1 MHYPICYFFDQMQF
15 YELNLILKYYNYR
28 FKFDLE
34 IMRNQSYIIAQCNS
48 TKRLNK
54 EDIFKFEWDQKEEI
68 KQQNKVE
75 LSKEDIELYRRKA
88 QEIIRKNFTFK

>member
-1 MHYPICYFFDQMQF
+1 MQF

-28 FKFDLE
+28 FRFDLE
-34 IMRNQSYIIAQCNS
+34 IMRNQSYIIAQCSS

-54 EDIFKFEWDQKEEI
+54 EDIFKFEWDKQNEI

-88 QEIIRKNFTFK
+88 QEIIKKNFIFK

>member
-1 MHYPICYFFDQMQF
+1 MQF
-15 YELNLILKYYNYR
+15 YELNLILKFYNYR

-34 IMRNQSYIIAQCNS
+34 I

-54 EDIFKFEWDQKEEI
+54 EDIFRFEWDKQNEI

-88 QEIIRKNFTFK
+88 QEIIKKNFIFK

>member
-1 MHYPICYFFDQMQF
+1 MQF

-54 EDIFKFEWDQKEEI
+54 EDIFRFEWDTKEKEI
-68 KQQNKVE
+68 EQNKVE
-75 LSKEDIELYRRKA
+75 LSKEDIELYRKKA

>member
-1 MHYPICYFFDQMQF
+1 
-15 YELNLILKYYNYR
+15 
-28 FKFDLE
+28 
-34 IMRNQSYIIAQCNS
+34 MRNQSYIIAQCNS

-54 EDIFKFEWDQKEEI
+54 EDIFKFEWDKKEKEI
-68 KQQNKVE
+68 QQNKVE